1 MALYADAL
9 RSIIN
14 EYGGMPEFPEEE
26 LFEKELDRRR
36 LARVLAARQQLVAP
50 TPTLPARGVAL
61 RGADLQR
68 LGAREG
74 ARAAQLGSVISRAEG
89 ARSVEQRK
97 DAYRRAQERAAAEA
111 ATQAAARRLLGE
123 RAKMVGQVFGG
134 RIAGEVEGIVRNDV
148 VPLVEDEV
156 ARRGE
161 RKEVKQKPL
170 LTLEDGFSLPPV
182 NRPEFDLGVD
192 RPYSLPQSPQFHL
205 GAEGALSDMYL
216 NF

>member
-134 RIAGEVEGIVRNDV
+134 VEGLIRDEV
-148 VPLVEDEV
+148 VPLVEDEA

>member
-111 ATQAAARRLLGE
+111 ATPAAARRLLGKRGE
-123 RAKMVGQVFGG
+123 MLG